1 MALAS
6 RGQRDMDTGPNAI
19 TDAAELAQVRRQAR
33 KVHVKSLVVAT
44 ALVALVLMI
53 PAWR

>member
-6 RGQRDMDTGPNAI
+6 RGQRDLDTGPAAI
-19 TDAAELAQVRRQAR
+19 TDTAELSQVCRQAR
-33 KVHVKSLVVAT
+33 KVHLKSLLLAT

-53 PAWR
+53 PTQM